1 MGITEATTM
10 GSALPVAEMVDAQLL
25 MVAGF
30 VMLGWVLAR
39 RQLKMRKRA
48 GGDARAAKKA
58 IRAIREHREP
68 AVPLCDAPPETQRW
82 QIAIFELQRELKA
95 ELDTRI
101 AVVQSLTRQLDERIA
116 RLAHLQDGSDPSAA
130 VTSAAVT
137 SAAVTSG
144 NPGFTPQQWHSIQAL
159 SRSGQ
164 APEQIAERT
173 GFSVD
178 EVRRILTAIPSQ
190 QAASLE
196 KPA

>member
-1 MGITEATTM
+1 MGITETTTM

-137 SAAVTSG
+137 SG

-190 QAASLE
+190 QAASLD

>member
-1 MGITEATTM
+1 MRITDTTTATI
-10 GSALPVAEMVDAQLL
+10 ALPVAEMVDAQLL

-30 VMLGWVLAR
+30 VMLGWVLVR
-39 RQLKMRKRA
+39 RQLKMRKKA

-101 AVVQSLTRQLDERIA
+101 AVVQSLTRQLDDRIA
-116 RLAHLQDGSDPSAA
+116 RLAYLEDNAQP
-130 VTSAAVT
+130 TSAV
-137 SAAVTSG
+137 SHRSL
-144 NPGFTPQQWHSIQAL
+144 GFTPQQRHTIETL
-159 SRSGQ
+159 TRGGQ
-164 APEQIAERT
+164 GAEQIAQQI

-178 EVRRILTAIPSQ
+178 DVRRIMETIPGGA
-190 QAASLE
+190 AASLE

>member
-1 MGITEATTM
+1 MGITESTTTCS
-10 GSALPVAEMVDAQLL
+10 GLLVADMIDAQLL

-39 RQLKMRKRA
+39 RQLKMRKRVN
-48 GGDARAAKKA
+48 GDAKAANKA

-116 RLAHLQDGSDPSAA
+116 RLAHLQDDPQRDSAA
-130 VTSAAVT
+130 NI
-137 SAAVTSG
+137 G
-144 NPGFTPQQWHSIQAL
+144 RRGFTPQQSHTIQTL
-159 SRSGQ
+159 SHDGQ
-164 APEQIAERT
+164 APEQIALRT

-178 EVRRILTAIPSQ
+178 EVRRII
-190 QAASLE
+190 ASE
-196 KPA
+196 TRSEVQ

>member
-164 APEQIAERT
+164 APEQIAQRT

>member
-1 MGITEATTM
+1 MGITETTA
-10 GSALPVAEMVDAQLL
+10 GFALPVAEMVDAQLL

-39 RQLKMRKRA
+39 RQLKLRKRA
-48 GGDARAAKKA
+48 GGDARAANKA

-116 RLAHLQDGSDPSAA
+116 RLDDLQDNRDAKSAPA
-130 VTSAAVT
+130 G
-137 SAAVTSG
+137 G
-144 NPGFTPQQWHSIQAL
+144 NVGFTPQQKQTIETL

-164 APEQIAERT
+164 AAEQIAEQT
-173 GFSVD
+173 GFTAD
-178 EVRRILTAIPSQ
+178 EIRRILGTIPTSDSTPQ
-190 QAASLE
+190 E